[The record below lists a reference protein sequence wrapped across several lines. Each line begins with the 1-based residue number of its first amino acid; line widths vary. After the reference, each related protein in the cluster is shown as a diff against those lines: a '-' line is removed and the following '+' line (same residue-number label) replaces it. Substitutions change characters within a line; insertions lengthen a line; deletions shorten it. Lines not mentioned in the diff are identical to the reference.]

1 MAKTCQKEGCNNP
14 VYSHLFCRIHQ
25 WLRTD
30 DDYKRQKEYAK
41 ENRKAKKKIPA
52 ESKKRRKEHIR
63 YLDQVKLY
71 KQEKKDKGEYC
82 CYICHGEFEQSSI
95 DLFPTI
101 HHTKGRSGDYYLDK
115 QFWML
120 AHNKCHLGV
129 FHGWSVDELKQ
140 LPYWK
145 EFLARLQNDYPDA
158 YAKIMKQI
166 NKSGELF

>member
-1 MAKTCQKEGCNNP
+1 MNSKVVKIEPKTYQGKVTG
-14 VYSHLFCRIHQ
+14 HTITL
-25 WLRTD
+25 
-30 DDYKRQKEYAK
+30 
-41 ENRKAKKKIPA
+41 ENGT
-52 ESKKRRKEHIR
+52 SG

-71 KQEKKDKGEYC
+71 KQEKKDKGEYY
-82 CYICHGEFEQSSI
+82 CYICGEEFVQSSI